1 MCNDA
6 HSVVVRFG
14 LACRNAR
21 PIFPS
26 SIESEEGR
34 RCGPVYTS
42 EHVSLGLTGRRPE
55 MKTVLS
61 TIIAICL
68 SATAAYG
75 SQSPT
80 PTGQQADTKR
90 PATQQSSPET
100 TPQVEMKFKLVMMSN
115 GSTKNGF
122 AFSGMTYET
131 ANQVKVYVY
140 LVHLGSRE
148 GAKKEYDDR
157 LKEAVRII
165 EQGKIQDKPASKPPT
180 TEDRAVIVLPS
191 TGKDCKE
198 MFTVLATAGTVL
210 RIQQSCSLEAVV
222 AWEKLANRNESVD
235 DRFVVR

>member
-1 MCNDA
+1 
-6 HSVVVRFG
+6 
-14 LACRNAR
+14 
-21 PIFPS
+21 
-26 SIESEEGR
+26 
-34 RCGPVYTS
+34 
-42 EHVSLGLTGRRPE
+42 
-55 MKTVLS
+55 MKTALS
-61 TIIAICL
+61 KIVAICL
-68 SATAAYG
+68 GAMAAYS

-80 PTGQQADTKR
+80 QTGQQADAQR

-100 TPQVEMKFKLVMMSN
+100 TPQVEMKFKLVMLSN

-157 LKEAVRII
+157 LKEAVKII
-165 EQGKIQDKPASKPPT
+165 EEGKVQDKPASKPAT
-180 TEDRAVIVLPS
+180 TEDRAVVVLPS
-191 TGKDCKE
+191 TAKDCKE

-222 AWEKLANRNESVD
+222 AWEKLAKHNESVD
-235 DRFVVR
+235 DRLVFR